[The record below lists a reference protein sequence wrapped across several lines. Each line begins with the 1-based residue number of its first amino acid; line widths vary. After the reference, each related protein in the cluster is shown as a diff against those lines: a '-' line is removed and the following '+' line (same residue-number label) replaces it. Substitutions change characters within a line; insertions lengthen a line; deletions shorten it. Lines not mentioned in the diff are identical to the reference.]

1 MKKCTVIPVDR
12 EISSCKKFSFIA
24 ENFQYYFII
33 GRVLIVPAGTAHFES
48 ILNAIHIF
56 RAAIQCVWPIIE
68 IASAIDR
75 ATEMD
80 DKTCADENDNG

>member
-1 MKKCTVIPVDR
+1 LV
-12 EISSCKKFSFIA
+12 
-24 ENFQYYFII
+24 I

-56 RAAIQCVWPIIE
+56 RAAVQCVWPIIE

-75 ATEMD
+75 STEMG
-80 DKTCADENDNG
+80 DKTRANENNNG